1 MNERRRLPNRR
12 VSETFDIESQ
22 GLRFTVTASR
32 YDDGTLGEI
41 FITNHKAG
49 SMAGINASDCAVVAS
64 VALQYGVPLETIR
77 RALMRDA
84 RGRASGPLGVALDR
98 IGGKL

>member
-12 VSETFDIESQ
+12 GSETFNIESQ

-32 YDDGTLGEI
+32 YNDGTLGEI

-49 SMAGINASDCAVVAS
+49 TWPASTRPMRRSFARLLCNSAS
-64 VALQYGVPLETIR
+64 RSKRSG
-77 RALMRDA
+77 A
-84 RGRASGPLGVALDR
+84 R
-98 IGGKL
+98 